1 MKKKMYVQVPVT
13 GRDWD
18 EACEEA
24 KKLAAAVEMSGEWL
38 ALTPFD
44 LSIEKTATPEVAMP
58 RCIEALLMCDAL
70 LLHPANDGIEYGKPL
85 PSRGCMLEALTAMT
99 YDIPIY
105 TMEADGPEK
114 VPEYNV
120 ARIPNPLISTFLRGL
135 FFIYAFK
142 ENDAHYHGG
151 TSIGGNTRSL
161 AEQVATEMAGTD
173 NAHNVLTA
181 ALNIYELTKSWKGYG
196 HNN

>member
-38 ALTPFD
+38 AVTPFD
-44 LSIEKTATPEVAMP
+44 LGIEKTATPEVAMP

-70 LLHPANDGIEYGKPL
+70 LLHPANGGAEYGKPL
-85 PSRGCMLEALTAMT
+85 PSRGCMAEALTAMT
-99 YDIPIY
+99 YGMPIY
-105 TMEADGPEK
+105 TMEADGLEEMPD
-114 VPEYNV
+114 YNV
-120 ARIPNPLISTFLRGL
+120 ARIPNPLIGTFLRGL

-151 TSIGGNTRSL
+151 TSIGGDAWSL
-161 AEQVATEMAGTD
+161 VKQVATEMAGTG
-173 NAHNVLTA
+173 NVHNVLTTA
-181 ALNIYELTKSWKGYG
+181 QKICEFVKSGKDG

>member
-38 ALTPFD
+38 AMTPFD
-44 LSIEKTATPEVAMP
+44 LGIEKTATPEVTMP
-58 RCIEALLMCDAL
+58 RCIEALLTCDAL
-70 LLHPANDGIEYGKPL
+70 LLHPANADPEYGKPL
-85 PSRGCMLEALTAMT
+85 PSRGCMVEALTAMT

-105 TMEADGPEK
+105 TMEADGPEE

-120 ARIPNPLISTFLRGL
+120 ARIPNPLISTFLRGF
-135 FFIYAFK
+135 FFIYTFK

-151 TSIGGNTRSL
+151 TSIIEEVMSL
-161 AEQVATEMAGTD
+161 VMQVAADMAGT
-173 NAHNVLTA
+173 ATCSTRYA
-181 ALNIYELTKSWKGYG
+181 AESFCALPFSNEGENSGE
-196 HNN
+196 